1 MSPRILF
8 ISDHQ
13 NIVFF
18 PSSRARN
25 LFGVGRGP
33 PSRGPGT
40 GDTSRGMELRKLA
53 ASKGDADFSDSS
65 VAVQVRQTSGLGLF
79 SGICQ

>member
-1 MSPRILF
+1 MSPSILL
-8 ISDHQ
+8 ISNHQ

-18 PSSRARN
+18 PSSIARN

-40 GDTSRGMELRKLA
+40 GDTSRGIELRKLA
-53 ASKGDADFSDSS
+53 PPKGDADFSDSS
-65 VAVQVRQTSGLGLF
+65 VAVQVCQTSGLGLF
-79 SGICQ
+79 SCIFQ